1 MVPPLGMRPGPTPGR
16 PARSTWST
24 PMGAGVY
31 ADAFHNG
38 PGLAPSDTEGA
49 EAGGDHEASYADAG
63 SDVDGGVL
71 VLAGG

>member
-1 MVPPLGMRPGPTPGR
+1 
-16 PARSTWST
+16 
-24 PMGAGVY
+24 MGAGVY